1 LTIVFIGGQWSK
13 KTANGRRSMVD
24 GQKKQPM
31 VGGQWSMVKK
41 TANGRRSMVDGQK
54 NSQWS
59 AVNGRLSE
67 TIVKQPP
74 ISPTR
79 KL

>member
-1 LTIVFIGGQWSK
+1 LFLSAV
-13 KTANGRRSMVD
+13 N

-41 TANGRRSMVDGQK
+41 

-59 AVNGRLSE
+59 AVNGRWSE
-67 TIVKQPP
+67 KQPMVGGQWS
-74 ISPTR
+74 IVRNNSQATTHFTNKKTLKKAKSPCSKTI
-79 KL
+79 

>member
-1 LTIVFIGGQWSK
+1 LTIVFIGGQWSEK
-13 KTANGRRSMVD
+13 NSKWSAVNGRWSE
-24 GQKKQPM
+24 KQPM
-31 VGGQWSMVKK
+31 VGGQW
-41 TANGRRSMVDGQK
+41 
-54 NSQWS
+54 
-59 AVNGRLSE
+59 SE